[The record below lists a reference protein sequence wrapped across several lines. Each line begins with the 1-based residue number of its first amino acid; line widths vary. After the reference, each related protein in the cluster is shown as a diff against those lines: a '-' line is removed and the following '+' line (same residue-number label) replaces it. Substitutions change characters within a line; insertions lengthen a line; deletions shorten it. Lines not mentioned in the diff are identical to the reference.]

1 MQWWGQQ
8 SRRGVSLHWLMV
20 ESGNLYTKPISS
32 EKEFEMEISCRR
44 RVGTAE
50 GACGAF
56 HRKTK
61 R

>member
-1 MQWWGQQ
+1 
-8 SRRGVSLHWLMV
+8 MV

-61 R
+61 RCHAACMISVLKSTVVYI